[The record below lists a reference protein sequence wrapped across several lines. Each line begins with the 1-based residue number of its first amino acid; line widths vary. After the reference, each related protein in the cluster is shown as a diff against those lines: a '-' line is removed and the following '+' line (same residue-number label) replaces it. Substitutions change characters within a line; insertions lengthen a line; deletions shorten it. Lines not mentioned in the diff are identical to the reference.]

1 MKSFESF
8 WKELQKEL
16 ATPKKIKNWTERN
29 AYFGEDFTA
38 HIIPNPTTG
47 GTVVCTTQ
55 KGSEQK
61 AYFDDFSLIYSNWEG
76 YLSGRIQ
83 RKDLR
88 EKSRV
93 TKYTIS
99 IIHQYTK

>member
-76 YLSGRIQ
+76 YLSG
-83 RKDLR
+83 
-88 EKSRV
+88 
-93 TKYTIS
+93 S
-99 IIHQYTK
+99 IAGTAERTFRRFSEGDN